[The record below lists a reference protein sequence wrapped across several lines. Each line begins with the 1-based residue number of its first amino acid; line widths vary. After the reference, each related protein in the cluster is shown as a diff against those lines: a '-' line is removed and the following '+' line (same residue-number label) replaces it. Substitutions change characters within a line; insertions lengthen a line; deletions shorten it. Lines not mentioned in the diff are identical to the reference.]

1 MLDLLHNTC
10 YNIYILKEVTKMK
23 KVFAMEIMEN
33 GIKDARG
40 NVYKVD
46 TTNVEIG
53 DLLFIENGKIVK
65 NCGLEF
71 RGVKEFSVVIG

>member
-1 MLDLLHNTC
+1 
-10 YNIYILKEVTKMK
+10 MK
-23 KVFAMEIMEN
+23 KVFAMEIMKN

-40 NVYKVD
+40 NMYKVD
-46 TTNVEIG
+46 ATNVEIG

-71 RGVKEFSVVIG
+71 RGIKEFNVVIG

>member
-1 MLDLLHNTC
+1 
-10 YNIYILKEVTKMK
+10 MK
-23 KVFAMEIMEN
+23 KVFAMEIMKN

-40 NVYKVD
+40 NMYKVD

-65 NCGLEF
+65 NYGLEF
-71 RGVKEFSVVIG
+71 RGIKEFNVVIG

>member
-1 MLDLLHNTC
+1 
-10 YNIYILKEVTKMK
+10 MK
-23 KVFAMEIMEN
+23 KVFAMEIMKN

-40 NVYKVD
+40 NMYKVD

-71 RGVKEFSVVIG
+71 RGIDEIKVYIG

>member
-1 MLDLLHNTC
+1 
-10 YNIYILKEVTKMK
+10 MK
-23 KVFAMEIMEN
+23 KVFAMEIMKN

-40 NVYKVD
+40 NLYKVD

-53 DLLFIENGKIVK
+53 DLLFIENNVIVK

-71 RGVKEFSVVIG
+71 RGVKEFDVVIG